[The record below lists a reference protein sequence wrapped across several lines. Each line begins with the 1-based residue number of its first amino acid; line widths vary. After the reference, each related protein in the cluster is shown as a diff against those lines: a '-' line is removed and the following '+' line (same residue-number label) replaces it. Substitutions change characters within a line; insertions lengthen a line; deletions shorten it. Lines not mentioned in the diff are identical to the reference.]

1 MTIISSRKRRKPIK
15 SHKPKFA
22 VRKNSKKRRS
32 RERMKNLIKREYKR
46 LENLA
51 KKRTSKKSRRK
62 AKKLADFV
70 SGKKVQGISKNLPLD
85 LRRKM
90 GHLATTP
97 GQANLDLGM
106 LFAPPGER
114 QKYSRLR
121 KKASSKIRRTL
132 RNARDYRR
140 ILRIPRPFKDWGDV
154 EDRVLG
160 DEDQPMAPEDQLY
173 LGREGRYDTE
183 EGPFEIYKDACNRLR
198 ELDWSE
204 AERRKGQMFI
214 AYHLTR
220 TWLLLQED
228 NMNYHKNYGHALEQL
243 YGMVMFKKA
252 KGRILTAYRNYISA
266 NQVEGVPVFAKK
278 AWGTRRRGGGEA
290 YPRLKIFQRDS
301 KHDVYSQA
309 FHELK
314 LNDWPNKKTALY
326 RGERSVYGESVYWR
340 QHEEPTGPFVAKYL
354 RGFETDFKNSTN
366 VILSPGRNRAVR
378 KYILDTIGWKRG
390 DNQWHYIIRVSGH
403 PSKLEKLMTN
413 ATSSVGESK
422 FVPIVIKRGSRIF
435 PPGHISILNLP
446 ATLVICSAAFYRD
459 LREHWYQNSTY
470 SWGSRAYDDNH
481 RPGELTTSPELLE
494 MLPGLPTDANGDID
508 FLDDLFWPTNKS
520 EFIKCMTR
528 MGCSAIQ
535 PALWWN
541 ESLYDKW

>member
-1 MTIISSRKRRKPIK
+1 MTSSRKRRKPIESRK
-15 SHKPKFA
+15 PRKPKFA
-22 VRKNSKKRRS
+22 VRKTKKRRS

-46 LENLA
+46 LQNLA

-106 LFAPPGER
+106 LFAPPDER

-140 ILRIPRPFKDWGDV
+140 ILRIPRPFTSWRDV
-154 EDRVLG
+154 ESRVLG
-160 DEDQPMAPEDQLY
+160 DEDMPMAPEDQLY

-228 NMNYHKNYGHALEQL
+228 NMRRSKRYSGNWDCEYALEQL

-266 NQVEGVPVFAKK
+266 RRRHVLFSADIPVFAKK
-278 AWGTRRRGGGEA
+278 AWGRQ
-290 YPRLKIFQRDS
+290 YPPLKIFQRDD
-301 KHDVYSQA
+301 KHGYSSRA
-309 FHELK
+309 FRELK
-314 LNDWPNKKTALY
+314 LNDWPNKQY
-326 RGERSVYGESVYWR
+326 V
-340 QHEEPTGPFVAKYL
+340 
-354 RGFETDFKNSTN
+354 KNSTN
-366 VILSPGRNRAVR
+366 VILSPGRDRAVR

-390 DNQWHYIIRVSGH
+390 DNQWKYIIRVSGN
-403 PSKLEKLMTN
+403 PSELEKLMVN
-413 ATSSVGESK
+413 ARSIGFK

-435 PPGHISILNLP
+435 PPGHISILTLP

-459 LREHWYQNSTY
+459 MGARNDYYSSTHR
-470 SWGSRAYDDNH
+470 WGTRAYDDNH

-528 MGCSAIQ
+528 MGCSAIR

-541 ESLYDKW
+541 ESFDDKW